1 MSRIVLT
8 GASGFVGQ
16 AVLQRLLAEGRN
28 TTGWVRGTPG
38 PHCVQAGDLCAEQDF
53 RRALRE
59 GDTLIHAAARV
70 HVMRDAATD
79 PLAEFRRVNTAAT
92 LALARQAAGCGARRF
107 IFISSIKVNGE
118 ATAPGQAFSADDAP
132 APVDAY
138 GISKREAEDGLRAL
152 GQHSAMEVTIV
163 RPPLVY
169 GPGVGANFAALMRL
183 LARGLPLP
191 LGAVTDNRRSL
202 VALDNLVDLLVCC
215 IDHPAAANRTFL
227 ASDGEDLS
235 TTGLLHRLARAMD
248 RPARLLPIAP
258 AVLERVAR
266 LLGRAD
272 LAGRLLGSL
281 QVDIGATRRTLG
293 WAPPIDVDE
302 GLRRT
307 VAALR
312 ATQR

>member
-8 GASGFVGQ
+8 GANGFVGQ
-16 AVLQRLLAEGRN
+16 AVLQRLLTEGRE
-28 TTGWVRGTPG
+28 TIGWVRGTPG
-38 PHCVQAGDLCAEQDF
+38 PHCVQSGDLCAEQDF
-53 RRALRE
+53 RPALHE

-70 HVMRDAATD
+70 HVMRDAAAD

-92 LALARQAAGCGARRF
+92 LALARQAAACGVRRF
-107 IFISSIKVNGE
+107 VFISSIKVNGE
-118 ATAPGQAFSADDAP
+118 ATAPGQAFSADDVP
-132 APVDAY
+132 APLDAY

-152 GQHSAMEVTIV
+152 AEHSAMEVTIV
-163 RPPLVY
+163 RPALVY

-227 ASDGEDLS
+227 VSDGEDLS
-235 TTGLLHRLARAMD
+235 TTGLLRRLARAMD
-248 RPARLLPIAP
+248 RPARLLPVAP
-258 AVLERVAR
+258 AVLERVAC

-272 LAGRLLGSL
+272 LARRLLGSL
-281 QVDIGATRRTLG
+281 QVDIAATRRTLG
-293 WAPPIDVDE
+293 WAPPIDVDA

-312 ATQR
+312 ATQP